1 MLLEPLTYLV
11 GLLAV
16 LALLLCI
23 AAGLLGLCNWIEER
37 PSAALVVSRRLT
49 LVVAVLQLLLA
60 ALDGLPWAY
69 AALMLLSNALHL
81 LHLHPHR
88 PRHAQAQAPAA
99 SVWRAIRAAQFLLPL
114 VAHAVL
120 LAYLRPASVQTH
132 QSLRASSHWPGG
144 RKDWDAYSDD
154 NDDDDDDGHGSAVVK
169 SDAADAAHRRQ
180 YTTGQALALMAL
192 HWVPTLWALLG
203 YVARTWSLPMASSAS
218 SAKSADTRLRYKKS
232 TSIDGE

>member
-23 AAGLLGLCNWIEER
+23 ASGLLVLCNWIEER
-37 PSAALVVSRRLT
+37 PSAALLVSRRLT
-49 LVVAVLQLLLA
+49 LAVAVLQLLLA

-69 AALMLLSNALHL
+69 TALMLLSNALHL
-81 LHLHPHR
+81 LHLHAHR
-88 PRHAQAQAPAA
+88 PRHAQAPAPAA
-99 SVWRAIRAAQFLLPL
+99 SGWRASRAAQFLLPL

-120 LAYLRPASVQTH
+120 LAYLRPTSVQTH
-132 QSLRASSHWPGG
+132 QPPRVSSHWPGG

-154 NDDDDDDGHGSAVVK
+154 DNDDDGGHGSAVVK
-169 SDAADAAHRRQ
+169 TDAADAAPRRQ

-192 HWVPTLWALLG
+192 HWVPTLWAVLG
-203 YVARTWSLPMASSAS
+203 YVARTWSLPIASSAP
-218 SAKSADTRLRYKKS
+218 SAKSADARLRYKEVRN
-232 TSIDGE
+232 GAGG

>member
-49 LVVAVLQLLLA
+49 LAVAVLQLLLA

-69 AALMLLSNALHL
+69 TALMVLSNALHL

-88 PRHAQAQAPAA
+88 HRHAQAQAPAA
-99 SVWRAIRAAQFLLPL
+99 SGWRASRAAQFLLPL

-132 QSLRASSHWPGG
+132 QLPRVSSHWPGG

-154 NDDDDDDGHGSAVVK
+154 ADGHGGAVVN
-169 SDAADAAHRRQ
+169 SDAADAAPRRQ

-192 HWVPTLWALLG
+192 HGCRRSGRCWATLRGRGPCRWPPPLRQRR
-203 YVARTWSLPMASSAS
+203 ART
-218 SAKSADTRLRYKKS
+218 R
-232 TSIDGE
+232 G